1 MDAHIILPPA
11 PPRSRPTAQPSL
23 DHPLRPF
30 LSLPP
35 GATRILI
42 LSNIRRHFPLD
53 QLNITAGDF
62 LLHLNHAIHAPETLP
77 LPGTHHALIIR
88 HNTKTGPYLHWFSAP
103 TLDGFAQILPIH
115 DPTILPLC
123 SWFKQYRALTK
134 KSPTTGFIAANICR
148 ELSTPASPSSSSASI
163 PHTTTEPRAGTATIG
178 PPKPTGTTPATST
191 SSPPFNLLIYPA
203 NFPFSPYFS
212 SQIVNL
218 AHPTITPSFH
228 PS

>member
-35 GATRILI
+35 GATRIII

-77 LPGTHHALIIR
+77 IPGTHHALIIR

-148 ELSTPASPSSSSASI
+148 EIYPRIPLLLAGFDPSHDHGTGRWNGHDWAAEANWY
-163 PHTTTEPRAGTATIG
+163 HTRHFHLL
-178 PPKPTGTTPATST
+178 
-191 SSPPFNLLIYPA
+191 PPF
-203 NFPFSPYFS
+203 
-212 SQIVNL
+212 
-218 AHPTITPSFH
+218 
-228 PS
+228 